1 MGNFYL
7 FAALILFAIS
17 VYVLSRGN
25 DWSRS
30 VAFVVAFA
38 TVAFPVA
45 MVFVQTAL
53 PLPRI
58 VAQTLG
64 GLALVVPFLVLFAL
78 SKSVTNRL
86 KDRAHA
92 PR

>member
-7 FAALILFAIS
+7 FAALALFAVS

-25 DWSRS
+25 EWSR
-30 VAFVVAFA
+30 VIACAVTVA
-38 TVAFPVA
+38 TVAFPIT
-45 MVFVQTAL
+45 MIFVQTSF

-64 GLALVVPFLVLFAL
+64 GLGLVVPFLVLFAL
-78 SKSVTNRL
+78 SKAVTNRL
-86 KDRAHA
+86 KIRAHA